1 VQFDAFASQL
11 APYALGGIEA
21 PQPDR
26 AVPQHYGMHVV
37 VEGTSIGWRSDA
49 SYTNWMAAIELKIDA
64 DERHAASSDAEF
76 TLAHLS
82 DLHLSS
88 LEGVRPGALLGKRML
103 GYASWWFRRRHEHR
117 IDVLDALRTDLHAEH
132 PDHIA
137 VTGDLTHLGLPQEFR
152 DACSWLERLGK
163 PDTITV
169 VPGNHDA
176 YAREPWQ
183 ETFAQWSAY
192 MQGDDARAGAEFEE
206 AFPSLR
212 LRRHVALIGLS
223 TAQPSAPFLATGHLG
238 ERQLQRLAR
247 MLEQTSGA
255 GLFRIVI
262 LHHPP
267 AAHTVRWRKSLRDGA
282 ALRDILKRHEVELVL
297 HGHAHFSA
305 AAYLDPRL
313 GRNLAIGVPSASAI
327 GKKVDRHATYHVYR
341 IARGDRGWRLRV
353 SVRAFSPDLGRFVPE
368 DGRRLRLALTAAP
381 AAGRA

>member
-1 VQFDAFASQL
+1 
-11 APYALGGIEA
+11 
-21 PQPDR
+21 
-26 AVPQHYGMHVV
+26 
-37 VEGTSIGWRSDA
+37 
-49 SYTNWMAAIELKIDA
+49 MAAVELKIDA
-64 DERHAASSDAEF
+64 DERHAASLDAEF

-88 LEGVRPGALLGKRML
+88 LDGVKPRALLSKRML
-103 GYASWWFRRRHEHR
+103 GYISWRLRRRHEHR
-117 IDVLDALRTDLHAEH
+117 ADVLDALRADLQAEH

-152 DACSWLERLGK
+152 DASSWLARLGG
-163 PDTITV
+163 PDRITV

-176 YAREPWQ
+176 YVREPWQ

-192 MQGDDARAGAEFEE
+192 MRGDNAGEGTDAED

-212 LRRHVALIGLS
+212 VRRHVALIGLS
-223 TAQPSAPFLATGHLG
+223 SALPSAPFLATGRLG
-238 ERQLQRLAR
+238 EGQLQRLDR
-247 MLEQTSGA
+247 ILEQTSGA
-255 GLFRIVI
+255 GLFRIVM

-282 ALRDILKRHEVELVL
+282 ALRAMLKRHEVELVL

-305 AAYLDPRL
+305 AAYLDPGL

-341 IARGDRGWRLRV
+341 IARGAAGWRLRV
-353 SVRAFSPDLGRFVPE
+353 SVRAFSPEQRRFVPE
-368 DGRRLRLALTAAP
+368 DGRRLRLALAAAP
-381 AAGRA
+381 AAVRA

>member
-1 VQFDAFASQL
+1 
-11 APYALGGIEA
+11 
-21 PQPDR
+21 
-26 AVPQHYGMHVV
+26 
-37 VEGTSIGWRSDA
+37 
-49 SYTNWMAAIELKIDA
+49 MAAVELKIDA
-64 DERHAASSDAEF
+64 DERHAASLDAEF

-88 LEGVRPGALLGKRML
+88 LEGVRPRALLSKRML
-103 GYASWWFRRRHEHR
+103 GYVSWWLRRRHEHR
-117 IDVLDALRTDLHAEH
+117 ADVLDALRADLQAEQ

-152 DACSWLERLGK
+152 DASCWLERLGA
-163 PDTITV
+163 PDRITV

-176 YAREPWQ
+176 YVREPWQ

-192 MQGDDARAGAEFEE
+192 MRGDNVDEGADFED

-212 LRRHVALIGLS
+212 IRRHVALIGLS
-223 TAQPSAPFLATGHLG
+223 TAQPSAPFLATGRLG
-238 ERQLQRLAR
+238 EPQLRRLEQILA
-247 MLEQTSGA
+247 QTSGA
-255 GLFRIVI
+255 GLFRIVM

-282 ALRDILKRHEVELVL
+282 ALRDMLRRHEVELVL

-305 AAYLDPRL
+305 ATYLDPGL

-327 GKKVDRHATYHVYR
+327 GKRVDRHATYHVCR

-353 SVRAFSPDLGRFVPE
+353 SVRAFSPERGRFLAE
-368 DGRRLRLALTAAP
+368 DGRRLRLALAAAP
-381 AAGRA
+381 TEAGA